1 MSEDQ
6 TREKKSLGQRFTHAL
21 ARLIGAFLTG
31 LLLLL
36 PVIVTFLLF
45 DWILGYLRHAFGP
58 ESLIGIALTSGGAAI
73 IGVPAGPMAFGA
85 GLLVLVFIIA
95 AMGAVIQTRARKSI
109 EERFDRLI
117 ERLPFMRSI
126 YRPIAQIVRM
136 MGPDKNEDMKA
147 MRVVAVRMGQTD
159 SLALLVSSEIF
170 LIDGQERLLVLIT
183 TAPVPMGGAM
193 LFVPPATVRD
203 VPGLGVDD
211 LMKFYISMG
220 TILPEALAIK
230 PAGQGEM
237 AF

>member
-1 MSEDQ
+1 MTEPAA
-6 TREKKSLGQRFTHAL
+6 EKKSFGQRFTHAL
-21 ARLIGAFLTG
+21 TRLIGAFLTG

-58 ESLIGIALTSGGAAI
+58 ESLIGFALTSGGAVI
-73 IGVPAGPMAFGA
+73 IGAPAGPMAFAA
-85 GLLVLVFIIA
+85 GVLVLVFVIA
-95 AMGAVIQTRARKSI
+95 ALGALIQTRARKSI

-117 ERLPFMRSI
+117 ERLPLMRSI

-136 MGPDKNEDMKA
+136 MGQDKESDVKA

-170 LIDGQERLLVLIT
+170 LIDGQERYLVLIT

-220 TILPEALAIK
+220 TILPDALAIK
-230 PAGQGEM
+230 PAGQAEM
-237 AF
+237 GF